1 VTVNSRM
8 LWQESKKVLE
18 RDGVARTEWR
28 APACHPERSEGSAAM
43 GTEMLSA
50 AKDDMGERR
59 MTPGGRCV
67 SPRLMSRWRKVLG
80 QGRSEMEWHGRGK
93 DRRGRGKDRRG
104 RGKDRRGRGKP
115 RPYST

>member
-1 VTVNSRM
+1 M
-8 LWQESKKVLE
+8 EWQGRNGE
-18 RDGVARTEWR
+18 
-28 APACHPERSEGSAAM
+28 HPHVI
-43 GTEMLSA
+43 LSA

-104 RGKDRRGRGKP
+104 RGKP